1 MLLTPASLSYH
12 QWILCSPLISPPLIL
27 MYKIRCNNCPSP
39 EHFLNPLGFCSQR
52 LSSAWLRKP
61 LIRLFLR
68 LGVLLSTPPQHFLK
82 QGTLHPRIFICMGP
96 RTYAVALAD
105 NSHSSLP
112 RVTTLSGG
120 QNLPKMLPHP
130 CCAPCLLGFLK
141 KLLRQWE
148 VGLLTRHLT
157 DCGTIPNALSS
168 LQAGSVETEG

>member
-1 MLLTPASLSYH
+1 MLTVNCPSLTCVRDACVSPFYFLSSLRDCPVLLTPASLSYH

-68 LGVLLSTPPQHFLK
+68 LGVLLLTPPQHFLK

-130 CCAPCLLGFLK
+130 CCALVSWVFSKSC
-141 KLLRQWE
+141 
-148 VGLLTRHLT
+148 
-157 DCGTIPNALSS
+157 
-168 LQAGSVETEG
+168 